1 MFNWKTRALSVRCAS
16 VFIHSICMKCCILKV
31 VLCSLGCLIL
41 SWMSQICMNV
51 VMCSNVFVYIVFIIR
66 VICSVFISCCVSSC
80 ICNADSACIL
90 CAL

>member
-51 VMCSNVFVYIVFIIR
+51 VMCFGVFVCIWCLSYVLNAMCLPHAVFLL
-66 VICSVFISCCVSSC
+66 V
-80 ICNADSACIL
+80 SACIL
-90 CAL
+90 CAF